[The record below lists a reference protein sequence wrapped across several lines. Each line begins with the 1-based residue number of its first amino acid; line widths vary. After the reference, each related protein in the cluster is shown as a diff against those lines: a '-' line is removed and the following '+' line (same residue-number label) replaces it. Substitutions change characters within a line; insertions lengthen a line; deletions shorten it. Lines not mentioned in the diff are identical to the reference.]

1 MLAADVLRKPK
12 LSVTGWQNA
21 DRSQILPH
29 SISPPC
35 ITTVGNLPLHFR
47 RTEFREPEQAR
58 STMHTASSMPKA
70 KMRPADAVS
79 IAFLLGGVI
88 PGQV

>member
-12 LSVTGWQNA
+12 LSLVGRTRIA
-21 DRSQILPH
+21 QILPH

-35 ITTVGNLPLHFR
+35 ITTVGYLPLHFR
-47 RTEFREPEQAR
+47 RIGFTEPGQAR

-70 KMRPADAVS
+70 KMRLADAVS
-79 IAFLLGGVI
+79 STFLLGGVVDR
-88 PGQV
+88 QF